1 MILEVVDQGRLEKLA
16 VVNGSTGK
24 DIDGR
29 AYIGGYRLNTSGYES
44 IWFDKSVW
52 NVETL
57 PKQDGILAYRLIRK
71 AD

>member
-1 MILEVVDQGRLEKLA
+1 MILEVIDQGRLERLA
-16 VVNGSTGK
+16 LVNGSAGK

-29 AYIGGYRLNTSGYES
+29 AYIGGYHLNSGGYG
-44 IWFDKSVW
+44 SVW

-57 PKQDGILAYRLIRK
+57 PKQDGIIAYRLTRK

>member
-1 MILEVVDQGRLEKLA
+1 MILEVIDQGRLEKLA

-29 AYIGGYRLNTSGYES
+29 AYIGGYRLT
-44 IWFDKSVW
+44 
-52 NVETL
+52 
-57 PKQDGILAYRLIRK
+57 RR

>member
-1 MILEVVDQGRLEKLA
+1 MILEVIDQGRLEKIA
-16 VVNGSTGK
+16 VVNGSAGK

-29 AYIGGYRLNTSGYES
+29 AYIGGYHLNSGGYGS
-44 IWFDKSVW
+44 VWFDKSVW

-57 PKQDGILAYRLIRK
+57 PKQDGIIAYRLTRK